1 MRPWFLGA
9 ASLAVAAGLAPFVLH
24 RFPTS
29 TVAGVEAA
37 DTESVAASATATA
50 EVDDVALS
58 HAVTNAIATAP
69 APTVPAPM
77 TAAIAMTGLDLRHI
91 AIDDSG
97 ANVAFGNK
105 RVARLTVDPEL
116 QRTAVA
122 LLATHHLPEASIVMI
137 DPATGTVLAY
147 ASHVEAGP
155 ARDLCAEATAP
166 AASVFKVVTGSALV
180 QDASLTPDTREC
192 YAGGGDQRILASDLE
207 VNEARDKWCVTL
219 GGAMG
224 KSTNTVFARL
234 AQRHLKPKLLEDM
247 AQSFGFNE
255 AVPFDVPVQP
265 STLKLPTDAL
275 GYARTAAGFWNST
288 LSPIEAAW
296 MSATVARGG
305 ESPRLSIVKE
315 VSDAGT
321 VVYTAPGPSTVHR
334 VMSRDTAQA
343 VTAMM
348 EHTVTEGTS
357 YRAFH
362 DGSGSSFLPGVS
374 VAGKTGTLADAEK
387 QHLYTWFTGFAPSR
401 PLPGVKPVAI
411 GVLVVNNPTWRVKAN
426 VIAREMLRA
435 WFASQKVE
443 HVTKPPT
450 ARVARR

>member
-1 MRPWFLGA
+1 
-9 ASLAVAAGLAPFVLH
+9 VAAGLAPFVLP

-29 TVAGVEAA
+29 TVAGVDGPAP
-37 DTESVAASATATA
+37 ESTASAIPSATEA
-50 EVDDVALS
+50 VDEVALS
-58 HAVTNAIATAP
+58 HAVTNATASASAIPAP
-69 APTVPAPM
+69 AAVPTSVLA
-77 TAAIAMTGLDLRHI
+77 GLDLRRI

-97 ANVAFGNK
+97 ANVPLGPH
-105 RVARLTVDPEL
+105 RVAHLTVDPEL

-137 DPATGTVLAY
+137 DPATGAVLAY

-155 ARDLCAEATAP
+155 ARDLAAEATAP

-180 QDASLTPDTREC
+180 QDAGLSADTREC
-192 YAGGGDQRILASDLE
+192 YAGGGDQRLMPSDLE
-207 VNEARDKWCVTL
+207 ANEARDKWCVTL
-219 GGAMG
+219 AGAMG
-224 KSTNTVFARL
+224 KSVNTVFARL
-234 AQRHLKPKLLEDM
+234 AQRHLKPRLLEDM
-247 AQSFGFNE
+247 AQGFGFNE
-255 AVPFDVPVQP
+255 PVPFDVPVQP
-265 STLKLPTDAL
+265 STLKLPSDAL

-305 ESPRLSIVKE
+305 ESPRLSIVKD
-315 VSDAGT
+315 VTDAGA
-321 VVYTAPGPSTVHR
+321 VVYTAPSPSTVRR

-343 VTAMM
+343 VSTMM
-348 EHTVTEGTS
+348 EHTVSEGTS

-362 DGSGSSFLPGVS
+362 DGSGSSFLPGVP

-387 QHLYTWFTGFAPSR
+387 QRLYTWFTGFAPSR
-401 PLPGVKPVAI
+401 PLPGVKPIAI
-411 GVLVVNNPTWRVKAN
+411 GVLVVNNPIWRVKAN

-435 WFASQKVE
+435 WFASQKLE

-450 ARVARR
+450 PRIARR